1 MLSSRFAVSRSVV
14 VGALCLGSVKSHCE
28 ANQNKQYVAHRL
40 KENSR
45 TKIIHFVRH
54 AEGHHNVA
62 GKIDPLFGYRR
73 EDLEDSTLTDLGV
86 EQCKNFREANKKS
99 FANAQLLVVS
109 PLRRTM
115 QTATH
120 CFPQLKGSIPWVAV
134 ECLREMTGLHPCDRR
149 LSITEH
155 KKNFDHID
163 FSEIEEDTDPL
174 YYKYTLREPKA
185 DVTLRTQQFM
195 EWLKE
200 RPETEIIVVSHHGYM
215 MNLFHNSVKTAE
227 PEKDD
232 TPFSNCE
239 IRSFTV
245 HF

>member
-1 MLSSRFAVSRSVV
+1 MYVSC
-14 VGALCLGSVKSHCE
+14 GKSYCE
-28 ANQNKQYVAHRL
+28 PSQNKQYFAHRQNE
-40 KENSR
+40 KSK

-73 EDLEDSTLTDLGV
+73 EDLEDATLTELGL
-86 EQCKNFREANKKS
+86 EQCKNFRESNTNS
-99 FANAQLLVVS
+99 FEDAQLLVVS

-120 CFPQLKGSIPWVAV
+120 CFLQLKGNIPWVAV

-155 KKNFDHID
+155 KKNFNYID
-163 FSEIEEDTDPL
+163 FSEIHEDADPL
-174 YYKYTLREPKA
+174 YYQYKLREPKEH
-185 DVTLRTQQFM
+185 VTRRTQQFM

-200 RPETEIIVVSHHGYM
+200 RPETEIIVVTHHGYM
-215 MNLFHNSVKTAE
+215 MNLFHNSIKTPE

-232 TPFSNCE
+232 TPFENCE
-239 IRSFTV
+239 IRSFTIL
-245 HF
+245 F

>member
-1 MLSSRFAVSRSVV
+1 MRSAVSRTVASSV
-14 VGALCLGSVKSHCE
+14 LYLGLVKSQCE
-28 ANQNKQYVAHRL
+28 ASENKQYFAHRL
-40 KENSR
+40 NDESK
-45 TKIIHFVRH
+45 TKIVHFVRH

-73 EDLEDSTLTDLGV
+73 EDLEDATLTELGI
-86 EQCKNFREANKKS
+86 EQCKNFRESNTKS
-99 FANAQLLVVS
+99 FAQAQLLVVS

-120 CFPQLKGSIPWVAV
+120 CFPHLKEEIPWVAV

-155 KKNFDHID
+155 KKHFNHID
-163 FSEIEEDTDPL
+163 FSEIQEDADPL

-185 DVTLRTQQFM
+185 DVTRRTQQFM

-200 RPETEIIVVSHHGYM
+200 RPETEIIVVTHHGYM
-215 MNLFHNSVKTAE
+215 MNLFHNSIKTTE

-232 TPFSNCE
+232 TPFENCE
-239 IRSFTV
+239 IRSFTIR
-245 HF
+245 F